1 MALSESVNESLDDAT
16 SSLRNALAF
25 AARTEKP
32 FICKEIAGLIHQI
45 DSVKQSEEL
54 FDMLDT
60 LKSDKNV

>member
-25 AARTEKP
+25 AARTENP

>member
-25 AARTEKP
+25 AARTEKS

>member
-45 DSVKQSEEL
+45 DVVKQSEEV
-54 FDMLDT
+54 FDLLDT
-60 LKSDKNV
+60 FKKDKNV